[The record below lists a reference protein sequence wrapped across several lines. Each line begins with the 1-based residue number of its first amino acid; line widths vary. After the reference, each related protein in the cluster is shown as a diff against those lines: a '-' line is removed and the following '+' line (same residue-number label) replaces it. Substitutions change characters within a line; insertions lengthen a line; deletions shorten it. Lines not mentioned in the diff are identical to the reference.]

1 MYKIDKDQLLKES
14 QELGFEEV
22 GFDSIMES
30 LELDD
35 ETKGNLVE
43 ALKLASRTGAV
54 ELVEKHMAKLVD
66 VAETKLAEQVESIQ
80 SDFDSRLDE
89 SVDEL
94 LVAVGEQWLEEN
106 KLAVQNATEAK
117 LFKNLLE
124 GLKTV
129 LIDNNVS
136 IPEDKID
143 LFEELVLEEQET
155 REMANTIHKE
165 NRMLKEELNIIKRDQ
180 LIESVSVGMTE
191 SQKETFVDLAHA
203 IKLDESYG
211 DRIQKLSESLIIGK
225 KEPSA
230 KDTALIESL
239 KQGSTKKTE
248 AEVQPL
254 NESKKGQVETP
265 KQVESIEQLRERN
278 LRNRI

>member
-54 ELVEKHMAKLVD
+54 ELVEQHMAKLVD

-230 KDTALIESL
+230 KDTALVESL